1 MGHLDLWKAACA
13 ALKEVSNYSP
23 EEHDRFMRSATLFP
37 PMIALGGGRQVFT
50 TQVGYDAI
58 AKLGDAWRTE
68 DADRRARV
76 TAERM
81 NRLALAEFGE
91 MLAENKLDIWE
102 DAPAA
107 LKAFKQRLGAR
118 LAAAYCEA
126 HHYFPCRIVHADT
139 APPFTIGRVSFVRPA
154 HWLDRVR
161 EVAERDLCWTERVRA
176 HWHGET
182 LAPPDNSTER
192 ILSESAIEAIG
203 VCKWVAM
210 VSVSGNDIG
219 RSAER
224 ARFGVRLALDGLGV
238 VMTNTQA
245 RNLRGPGDDVDPGII
260 TRLSQAP
267 GADVTFDSR
276 RDLPL
281 LLTHEPHAS
290 AFIRE
295 SEELREAVGWAI
307 EGVFC
312 FPAEV
317 ALYDLRRRW
326 CDALFWFGE
335 ARRDDAAS
343 AAVIRYGMCLDV
355 LTNGGAAPEII
366 KMVAALFGRG
376 AKDGLLSDG
385 TSVQSAIE
393 KLYNRGRSQIGHG
406 GAPALLEDTPIDRG
420 VADNICRRTLNRYL
434 SALCEYQGT
443 DDVADF
449 LLSLATPAKT
459 QAVEA

>member
-1 MGHLDLWKAACA
+1 MSHLDLWSTACR
-13 ALKEVSNYSP
+13 ALEEVSNYTP
-23 EEHDRFMRSATLFP
+23 EEHGRYMRGATLLP
-37 PMIALGGGRQVFT
+37 PMISLGNGKQVFT

-58 AKLGDAWRTE
+58 AKLGEAWRTE

-76 TAERM
+76 TTERM
-81 NRLALAEFGE
+81 SRLAIAEFGE
-91 MLAENKLDIWE
+91 MLAENKLEIWE
-102 DAPAA
+102 DAPAS
-107 LKAFKQRLGAR
+107 LKVFKQRLAAR

-139 APPFTIGRVSFVRPA
+139 APAFAIGRVQFVRPPE
-154 HWLDRVR
+154 WLDRVR
-161 EVAERDLCWTERVRA
+161 QFAERDLIWTERVRS
-176 HWHGET
+176 HWQGEA

-224 ARFGVRLALDGLGV
+224 ARFGVRLALDGLGL
-238 VMTNTQA
+238 VMTSKQA
-245 RNLRGPGDDVDPGII
+245 RNLRGPGDDVDPGI
-260 TRLSQAP
+260 TTHLSQAP
-267 GADVTFDSR
+267 GEDVTFDSR

-281 LLTHEPHAS
+281 LLTHEPYAS
-290 AFIRE
+290 TFIKE

-312 FPAEV
+312 LPGGADV
-317 ALYDLRRRW
+317 YSLRRRW

-335 ARRDDAAS
+335 ARRDDTAS
-343 AAVIRYGMCLDV
+343 AAIIRYGMCLDV
-355 LTNGGAAPEII
+355 LANGGAAPEII
-366 KMVAALFGRG
+366 KMAAALFGRD
-376 AKDGLLSDG
+376 AKAGLLTDG

-420 VADNICRRTLNRYL
+420 AADNICRRALNRYL
-434 SALCEYQGT
+434 SALRDYKGA
-443 DDVADF
+443 DDPPEF
-449 LLSLATPAKT
+449 LLSLATPAPS
-459 QAVEA
+459 APA